1 MASNGEKFLYF
12 VIGGFV
18 GAAVGLLLAPK
29 SGEETRAFLGSKYRD
44 GTAALGEKARQGRET
59 IAEKSREVTAKVS
72 QTIDKGREMITRQ
85 REQMNAAIE
94 AGKQAY
100 EDEKAQAGSRQVLEP
115 ILSGTF
121 YDPLLLTGEA
131 RARYPA
137 RMCSSVWPAS
147 LFWFKASQCGGRSK
161 QSEKPRTA

>member
-29 SGEETRAFLGSKYRD
+29 SGEETRAFLGSKYRE

-100 EDEKAQAGSRQVLEP
+100 EDEKRKQ
-115 ILSGTF
+115 
-121 YDPLLLTGEA
+121 DPA
-131 RARYPA
+131 K
-137 RMCSSVWPAS
+137 S
-147 LFWFKASQCGGRSK
+147 
-161 QSEKPRTA
+161 